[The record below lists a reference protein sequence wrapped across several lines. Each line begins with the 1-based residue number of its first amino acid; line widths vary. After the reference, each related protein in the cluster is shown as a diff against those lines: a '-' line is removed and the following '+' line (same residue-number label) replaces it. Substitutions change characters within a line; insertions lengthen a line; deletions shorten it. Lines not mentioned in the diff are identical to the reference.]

1 MKESEAKGRIEKETD
16 KACVSVEKAEST
28 LLSSLVKKGKETSS
42 KRKYT
47 KRKTEEEI
55 CSKSNKRKKYSRE
68 LVRCNEEEVEEK
80 SKKTRKRKSKR
91 QQKSDK
97 VEEVDEAL
105 RLQRRTRY
113 LLIKMK
119 MQQNLIDAY
128 AAEGWKGQRYYI
140 FFNLLL
146 SSCSGVSYVEMI
158 IEIFV

>member
-1 MKESEAKGRIEKETD
+1 MGESETKGKVKKETE
-16 KACVSVEKAEST
+16 KACVSVERVEST
-28 LLSSLVKKGKETSS
+28 LLSSLVKKKGKETTS
-42 KRKYT
+42 KRKYN

-55 CSKSNKRKKYSRE
+55 CSKSSNKKYSRGLE
-68 LVRCNEEEVEEK
+68 DEEEEE

-91 QQKSDK
+91 QQKDSNK

-140 FFNLLL
+140 LSSWPLL
-146 SSCSGVSYVEMI
+146 SCRHFMW
-158 IEIFV
+158 F